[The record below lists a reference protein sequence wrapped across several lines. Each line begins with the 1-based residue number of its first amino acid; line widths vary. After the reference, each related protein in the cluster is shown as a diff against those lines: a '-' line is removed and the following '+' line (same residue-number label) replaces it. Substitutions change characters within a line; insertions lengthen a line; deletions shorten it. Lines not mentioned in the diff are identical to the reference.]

1 MHTCKHAYTYTCSF
15 IHITFDINIY
25 RLMHTHTLLFPT
37 YLQTYMHEHA
47 YIEHLAL
54 YKIIV
59 LDVFYQDMPNSL
71 R

>member
-1 MHTCKHAYTYTCSF
+1 
-15 IHITFDINIY
+15 
-25 RLMHTHTLLFPT
+25 MHTHTLLFPT